1 MACADGYYDRYGE
14 WDYIKDNEDHYIY
27 AGEEEGVPYD

>member
-1 MACADGYYDRYGE
+1 MACADGYYDRYG
-14 WDYIKDNEDHYIY
+14 DYIKDNEDPYIY